1 MVGHSQR
8 IYQAKQAYLPGVWVA
23 GVASRA
29 SGPIVTR
36 PIVTPPIVTPPIV
49 TPPIV
54 TRPDQD
60 GLGRRVS
67 GSRALVG
74 SSAGV

>member
-49 TPPIV
+49 T
-54 TRPDQD
+54 RPDQD